1 MKRLY
6 VCMALGLLS
15 LAARAQ
21 SDTEMSSVTIPSARL
36 QIEVPA
42 TAHRGMRGV
51 FDEFKGAYDLS
62 NGNVLS
68 LTQQGRRIYADAGTG
83 DKKEIVAI
91 RHNVFVAFDASMKIT
106 LEEQANGD
114 VTGELLLRVPAATP
128 TAANATTVSVS
139 TFASR

>member
-6 VCMALGLLS
+6 VCMAIGLLS
-15 LAARAQ
+15 FAARAQ

-42 TAHRGMRGV
+42 TAHRGMRGD

-91 RHNVFVAFDASMKIT
+91 RHNVFVAFDALRSARVSRIWRMS
-106 LEEQANGD
+106 LNVHANIP
-114 VTGELLLRVPAATP
+114 VPAIR
-128 TAANATTVSVS
+128 AAD
-139 TFASR
+139 ASAIR